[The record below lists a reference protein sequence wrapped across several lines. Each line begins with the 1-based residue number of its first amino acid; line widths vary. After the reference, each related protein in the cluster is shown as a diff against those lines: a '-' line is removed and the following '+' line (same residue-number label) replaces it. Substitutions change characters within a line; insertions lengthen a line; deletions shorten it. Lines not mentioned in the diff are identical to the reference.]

1 MTSNSI
7 YKEFIPT
14 YLYIKQQIVTGKLY
28 FGKTIQN
35 PERYYGSGSHWVNHV
50 RKHCGSSNVVNLWY
64 HLFTDSEELIS
75 FAYSFPWKMNIVE
88 STQWL
93 NKKPENG
100 LDDWVPGVKQSKDSN
115 VKRGL
120 SRKLRTEKLG
130 YHHSKETLLKMK
142 HPRDKQ
148 NNPRSKCKIVT
159 CPNCGKSGGESGMLS
174 WHFDNCQKNPLSTR
188 THKYI

>member
-35 PERYYGSGSHWVNHV
+35 PKRYYGAGSHWVNHV
-50 RKHCGSSNVVNLWY
+50 RKHIGSSNVVNPWY
-64 HLFTDSEELIS
+64 HLFTDKEDLIS
-75 FAYSFPWKMNIVE
+75 FALSFSKEMNIVE

-100 LDDWVPGVKQSKDSN
+100 LEGWVPGVKQSKESN

-120 SRKLRTEKLG
+120 SRKIRTEKLG
-130 YHHSKETLLKMK
+130 YHHYKETLLKMK
-142 HPRDKQ
+142 HPRGKQ
-148 NNPRSKCKIVT
+148 KNPRSKCK
-159 CPNCGKSGGESGMLS
+159 NCYLS
-174 WHFDNCQKNPLSTR
+174 
-188 THKYI
+188 